1 MTDPLLPPD
10 RPYSVSPEQTQ
21 ALPFRIRVASSETD
35 LLQAVA
41 LRTQAYGRHVP
52 GMDAVLKAPEPDD
65 YRDDAVLLLAESK
78 SDGQIL
84 GSMRLLTNARHPL
97 HLEQEIRLPA
107 RFQGRKLLEAWRLT
121 VRHGGE
127 ARMVSAALYK
137 SLYEVSFH
145 SGIDDVLVVAR
156 HPVDRIYKSMQFK
169 EALGGQ
175 KLALSNTLN
184 LPHGLYYLPVRE
196 ADTLWR
202 TARCPLYPFMALTRH
217 PDIDI
222 DHAAISRRFHEAPR
236 MKDALF
242 RTPGLACPPG

>member
-1 MTDPLLPPD
+1 MA
-10 RPYSVSPEQTQ
+10 R
-21 ALPFRIRVASSETD
+21 SETD

-41 LRTQAYGRHVP
+41 VRTQAYGRHVP
-52 GMDAVLKAPEPDD
+52 GMEAVLKAPEPDD

-78 SDGQIL
+78 EDGQIL
-84 GSMRLLTNARHPL
+84 GSMRLVTNARHPL
-97 HLEQEIRLPA
+97 HLEQEIDLPA
-107 RFQGRKLLEAWRLT
+107 LFHGRKLLESWRLT
-121 VRHGGE
+121 VRNCQQ

-145 SGIDDVLVVAR
+145 SGIDYVLVVAR

-196 ADTLWR
+196 ADALWKK
-202 TARCPLYPFMALTRH
+202 ASCPLYPFMALTRH

-222 DHAAISRRFHEAPR
+222 DHSAIHGRFHQPSTWMKEGAAPR
-236 MKDALF
+236 N
-242 RTPGLACPPG
+242 LAI